1 MNELYL
7 SKDTRELYLSK
18 ALPKKLKIKSEEH
31 VEKWTQAFH
40 QCRRELKETIVVV
53 YCFVEPNC
61 QLSSRSKPNKF
72 QGETSTCSSSVFP
85 IAVFG
90 TTAHHFFPVKLKV
103 IFSQLPLHSTSTSN
117 PLDTLVSFTPYILI
131 SLLIFLHLYFQPPFH
146 PGPHNLLT
154 RPMSPTFR
162 VF

>member
-7 SKDTRELYLSK
+7 SKDTRELYLNK

-72 QGETSTCSSSVFP
+72 QGETSTCSSLPCTSFSTPHDQSLYCLGVRALLLRFHWTP
-85 IAVFG
+85 LN
-90 TTAHHFFPVKLKV
+90 KLL
-103 IFSQLPLHSTSTSN
+103 SSPTLSGDPTCQLITGG
-117 PLDTLVSFTPYILI
+117 Y
-131 SLLIFLHLYFQPPFH
+131 SLLEWE
-146 PGPHNLLT
+146 LLLKLLKMCSLT
-154 RPMSPTFR
+154 PASNS
-162 VF
+162 